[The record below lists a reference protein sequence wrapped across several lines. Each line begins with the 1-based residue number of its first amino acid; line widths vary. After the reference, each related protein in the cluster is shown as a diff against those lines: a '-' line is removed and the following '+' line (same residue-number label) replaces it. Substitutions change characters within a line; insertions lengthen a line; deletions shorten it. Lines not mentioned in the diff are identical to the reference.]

1 MTGILMDNLVYRELL
16 DNLYDGVYFVDL
28 NRIITF
34 WNRSAE
40 RITGY
45 SEDEVLGKGCCDNLL
60 AHVDEIGNSLCK
72 SGCPLLATMKD
83 GRRRE
88 VNTYLRH
95 KDGHML
101 PALVKVSAI
110 RNSKGAIIGGIQS
123 FADNSAVMAIRE
135 RAADLEKMT
144 LIDPLTGVGNR
155 RYADMSLQNKL
166 SELKRYGW
174 SFGVLFADLDDFKR
188 VNDTFGHEA
197 GDEVLKIVA
206 RTMLN
211 NLRSFDF
218 IFRWGGEE
226 FLIIIANVDELQLR
240 TSAER
245 LRIMVQNAGLRL
257 GSKTIRVTVSIGG
270 TLVKTDDSEKSILTR
285 IDDYMYQC
293 KKAGRNRC
301 LIDKFF
307 CTPTTKIIH

>member
-1 MTGILMDNLVYRELL
+1 VDNLVYRELL

-72 SGCPLLATMKD
+72 SGCPLLATMKN

-123 FADNSAVMAIRE
+123 FADNSAIIAIRE

-174 SFGVLFADLDDFKR
+174 PFGVLFADLDDFKR
-188 VNDTFGHEA
+188 VNDTFSHEV

-245 LRIMVQNAGLRL
+245 LRIMVQNAGFRL

-270 TLVKTDDSEKSILTR
+270 TLVKTDDSEKSILNR

-301 LIDKFF
+301 LIDNFC
-307 CTPTTKIIH
+307 CTPITKILR

>member
-1 MTGILMDNLVYRELL
+1 MDNLVYRELL

-245 LRIMVQNAGLRL
+245 LRIMVQNAGFRL

-270 TLVKTDDSEKSILTR
+270 TLVKTDDSEKSILNR

-301 LIDKFF
+301 LIDNFC
-307 CTPTTKIIH
+307 CTPITKILR

>member
-1 MTGILMDNLVYRELL
+1 
-16 DNLYDGVYFVDL
+16 
-28 NRIITF
+28 
-34 WNRSAE
+34 
-40 RITGY
+40 
-45 SEDEVLGKGCCDNLL
+45 
-60 AHVDEIGNSLCK
+60 
-72 SGCPLLATMKD
+72 
-83 GRRRE
+83 
-88 VNTYLRH
+88 
-95 KDGHML
+95 
-101 PALVKVSAI
+101 VSAI

-123 FADNSAVMAIRE
+123 FADNSAIIAIRE

-174 SFGVLFADLDDFKR
+174 PFGVLFADLDDFKR
-188 VNDTFGHEA
+188 VNDTFSHEV

-245 LRIMVQNAGLRL
+245 LRIMVQNAGFRL

-270 TLVKTDDSEKSILTR
+270 TLVKTDDSEKSILNR

-301 LIDKFF
+301 LIDNFC
-307 CTPTTKIIH
+307 CTPITKILR

>member
-1 MTGILMDNLVYRELL
+1 MDNLVYRELL

-34 WNRSAE
+34 WNKSAE

-60 AHVDEIGNSLCK
+60 AHVDENGNSLCK

-95 KDGHML
+95 KNGHML
-101 PALVKVSAI
+101 PALVKVNAI

-174 SFGVLFADLDDFKR
+174 PFGVLFADLDDFKR

-226 FLIIIANVDELQLR
+226 FLIIVANVDELQLR

-257 GSKTIRVTVSIGG
+257 GSKTIRITVSIGG
-270 TLVKTDDSEKSILTR
+270 TLVKTDDSEKSILNR

-301 LIDKFF
+301 LIDNFC
-307 CTPTTKIIH
+307 CTPATKIFR

>member
-1 MTGILMDNLVYRELL
+1 MDNLVYRELL

-34 WNRSAE
+34 WNKSAE

-60 AHVDEIGNSLCK
+60 AHVDERGRCLCK
-72 SGCPLLATMKD
+72 SACPLLATMKD

-88 VNTYLRH
+88 INTYFRH

-101 PALVKVSAI
+101 PALVKVSSI
-110 RNSKGAIIGGIQS
+110 RNSRGAIIGGIQS
-123 FADNSAVMAIRE
+123 FADNSAIIAIRE

-174 SFGVLFADLDDFKR
+174 PFGVLFADLDDFKS
-188 VNDTFGHEA
+188 VNDTFGHDA
-197 GDEVLKIVA
+197 GDEVLKIVS

-226 FLIIIANVDELQLR
+226 FLIIVANVDELQLR

-257 GSKTIRVTVSIGG
+257 GSKTITITVSIGG
-270 TLVKTDDSEKSILTR
+270 TLVKSDDSEKRILTR

-301 LIDKFF
+301 LIDNFC
-307 CTPTTKIIH
+307 CTPTKKIVR

>member
-1 MTGILMDNLVYRELL
+1 
-16 DNLYDGVYFVDL
+16 
-28 NRIITF
+28 
-34 WNRSAE
+34 
-40 RITGY
+40 
-45 SEDEVLGKGCCDNLL
+45 
-60 AHVDEIGNSLCK
+60 
-72 SGCPLLATMKD
+72 
-83 GRRRE
+83 
-88 VNTYLRH
+88 
-95 KDGHML
+95 ML

-123 FADNSAVMAIRE
+123 FADNSAIIAIRE

-174 SFGVLFADLDDFKR
+174 PFGVLFADLDDFKR
-188 VNDTFGHEA
+188 VNDTFSHEV

-245 LRIMVQNAGLRL
+245 LRIMVQNAGFRL

-270 TLVKTDDSEKSILTR
+270 TLVKTDDSEKSILNR

-301 LIDKFF
+301 LIDNFC
-307 CTPTTKIIH
+307 CTPITKILR

>member
-1 MTGILMDNLVYRELL
+1 MDNLVYRELL

-34 WNRSAE
+34 WNKSAE

-60 AHVDEIGNSLCK
+60 AHVDEKGNSLCQ

-88 VNTYLRH
+88 INTYLRH
-95 KDGHML
+95 KNGHML
-101 PALVKVSAI
+101 PALVKVNAI

-135 RAADLEKMT
+135 RATDLEKMT

-174 SFGVLFADLDDFKR
+174 PFGVLFADLDDFKH

-257 GSKTIRVTVSIGG
+257 GSKTIRITVSIGG
-270 TLVKTDDSEKSILTR
+270 TLVKTDDSEKRILTR
-285 IDDYMYQC
+285 IDGYMYQC

-301 LIDKFF
+301 LIDNFC
-307 CTPTTKIIH
+307 CTPTTKIFR